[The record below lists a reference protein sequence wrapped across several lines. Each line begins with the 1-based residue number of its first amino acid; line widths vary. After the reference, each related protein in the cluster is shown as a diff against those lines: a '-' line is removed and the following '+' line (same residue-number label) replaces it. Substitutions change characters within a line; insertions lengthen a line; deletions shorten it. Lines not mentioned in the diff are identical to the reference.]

1 VDHPLLRAPLF
12 TALVREASMA
22 PALRDGDAILVR
34 RTRHARPGDV
44 VVVRFPGEPG
54 LYVKRA
60 LRPVTG
66 GWWVE
71 GDNADASADSRR
83 YGPAQ
88 VVGRVLLRW
97 WPRLSRV
104 PKAR

>member
-1 VDHPLLRAPLF
+1 
-12 TALVREASMA
+12 MA

-34 RTRHARPGDV
+34 RTRRVSPGDV
-44 VVVRFPGEPG
+44 VVCRFLGDAG
-54 LYVKRA
+54 LSVKRA
-60 LRPVTG
+60 VRRVDG

-71 GDNADASADSRR
+71 GDNATVSRDSRD

-88 VVGRVLLRW
+88 IVGRVLLRW

-104 PKAR
+104 PGRS